1 LNRFQFRLARIQE
14 YRHRQ
19 LEAAEDVLRRL
30 LAELDAYRT
39 RKQGLG
45 DKYLAEEFAMAARLA
60 VQPAEREALAAY
72 RRHIGKEQA
81 RLDRRIVECTA
92 RVEKQRAQV
101 MEAQRRYRLIEK
113 LHQKR
118 KAEWD
123 LAFAKEID
131 ALAEESFLARWS
143 PAVNPPA
150 D

>member
-1 LNRFQFRLARIQE
+1 LTRFQFRLARIQE
-14 YRHRQ
+14 YRQRQ

-30 LAELDAYRT
+30 LAERDAYRT
-39 RKQGLG
+39 RKQGLA
-45 DKYLAEEFAMAARLA
+45 DEYVAEEIAIASHPD

-81 RLDRRIVECTA
+81 RLGGRIAECTS

-101 MEAQRRYRLIEK
+101 METQRRYRLIEK

-143 PAVNPPA
+143 PGVRAPA